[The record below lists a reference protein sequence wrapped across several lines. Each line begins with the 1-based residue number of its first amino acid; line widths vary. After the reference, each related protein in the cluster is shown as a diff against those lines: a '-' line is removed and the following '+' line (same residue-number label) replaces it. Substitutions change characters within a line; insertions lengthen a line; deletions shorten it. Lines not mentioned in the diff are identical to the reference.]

1 METTLSKWGNS
12 KAVRVPVEACDEL
25 GLSLGDRAEVTVD
38 AEHGV
43 LVLKFERSKRA
54 YARTRRMTM
63 EEFLTGLI
71 DRTVE
76 ELIARALEGGGRD
89 NITVICCEVSPTV
102 AVMVAVPAPT
112 AVKNLR
118 RLNGNHQNLKRSS
131 PSIA

>member
-63 EEFLTGLI
+63 EEFAAGWDGGKVGAEWSGCNTG
-71 DRTVE
+71 
-76 ELIARALEGGGRD
+76 A
-89 NITVICCEVSPTV
+89 EVV
-102 AVMVAVPAPT
+102 
-112 AVKNLR
+112 
-118 RLNGNHQNLKRSS
+118 G
-131 PSIA
+131 